1 MPQEFH
7 ARKISKNPSNSIK
20 NNLLLSKVVGEY
32 ISSHTAKT
40 YFANGILTVY
50 LDSAVLR
57 NDLMF
62 ARSNLIR
69 YLNEEIGNE
78 IVKDVKIR

>member
-1 MPQEFH
+1 MPAKLVKIRQTQS
-7 ARKISKNPSNSIK
+7 KISSFQN
-20 NNLLLSKVVGEY
+20 VGEY
-32 ISSHTAKT
+32 ISSHTTKT
-40 YFANGILTVY
+40 YFTNGTLTVY

-62 ARSNLIR
+62 ARTNLIR

>member
-1 MPQEFH
+1 MP
-7 ARKISKNPSNSIK
+7 AKLVKIRQTLSKNSSIQK
-20 NNLLLSKVVGEY
+20 VGEY

>member
-1 MPQEFH
+1 MCHNRFMP
-7 ARKISKNPSNSIK
+7 AKLVKIRQTLSKNSSIQK
-20 NNLLLSKVVGEY
+20 VGEY
-32 ISSHTAKT
+32 ISSHTTKT

-62 ARSNLIR
+62 ARTNLIR

>member
-1 MPQEFH
+1 MQAFH
-7 ARKISKNPSNSIK
+7 ACKISENLSNSIK
-20 NNLLLSKVVGEY
+20 KLLHSKVVGEY

-50 LDSAVLR
+50 LDSAALR
-57 NDLMF
+57 NELMF

-69 YLNEEIGNE
+69 YLNEVIGNE